1 MLPGGSASSDRV
13 ASSPRGADA
22 ASSHQRAEERLCR
35 PGASTYGIAHRML
48 PRAARE
54 RDGANQKP
62 RWHAHQEKQSL
73 PGVAK
78 EDLLPKYPT
87 AIEGPGLALA
97 TTLVL
102 AEALSAILFIAPTPR
117 PAVPPSVVIAVL

>member
-73 PGVAK
+73 PGGAK
-78 EDLLPKYPT
+78 EEDLPQYPG
-87 AIEGPGLALA
+87 AIAGLGVAFA
-97 TTLVL
+97 TRLVL
-102 AEALSAILFIAPTPR
+102 AEAPSTSLFPDLTPR
-117 PAVPPSVVIAVL
+117 PALPLAFASLRR